1 MCRSSATFRYLSIYL
16 LLFLKTLLWCSNAT
30 DSVTSLTVV
39 LNASSVYVFSSG
51 FSARTFLNFR
61 LARLHIVSIT
71 LKSQL
76 WGAWKITSKCLIN
89 SGFILW
95 WLLCWSSNNTGRCV
109 DRSPGTLHLSLII
122 GINYAKFSELQPFVK
137 RKTGGKIFDIAP

>member
-1 MCRSSATFRYLSIYL
+1 MEFNFEDAPSSDINLIEREHTYTLKFIHYLYHTPTIHTKHGL
-16 LLFLKTLLWCSNAT
+16 GHLGFWGFGVLFLKTLLWCSNAT

-39 LNASSVYVFSSG
+39 LNASSVYTFSSG

-76 WGAWKITSKCLIN
+76 
-89 SGFILW
+89 
-95 WLLCWSSNNTGRCV
+95 
-109 DRSPGTLHLSLII
+109 
-122 GINYAKFSELQPFVK
+122 
-137 RKTGGKIFDIAP
+137 